1 MGLLE
6 DKIEEDDNSKSEEE
20 EKLLKTVPP
29 VTKTSIQEI
38 VEKHYAKPVLIEN
51 KVDTNEESANSEAR
65 DTDAKPV
72 DKQGLVTDSVAYVLQ
87 NVYRNDQVK
96 SELQNS
102 SKDGIVTEALAY
114 YFKGAKN

>member
-51 KVDTNEESANSEAR
+51 KR

-87 NVYRNDQVK
+87 NVYRNDQLK